1 MYIYLDVIWL
11 LNFFFDG
18 LLLYLT
24 ALILKRKITIW
35 RLVAG
40 SLLGSLIVI
49 LMVSPLSMYA
59 THPVI
64 KLIFSFFIIGI
75 AFGYK
80 RFRFFFQNLVTF
92 YFATFMVGGGMIG
105 VHYFLK
111 YEMEIMNGVLMTNTN
126 QFGNPV
132 SWGFVLLGFPL
143 LWFFTRKQIGEIEM
157 KKIQYDQIAK
167 VVITIENKEIQL
179 KGLIDSGNQLYDPIT
194 KSPVL
199 IVDVNKAGE
208 YFPESIIEQSKNMDS
223 FTTDESDQDMHKW
236 ENRVRIIPYR
246 GVGQEHQF
254 LLALKPDEITIFHS
268 NEQIIVKKGLV
279 ALNHTILSSDGE
291 YDCIIHPKMLT
302 SSSIQSAS

>member
-167 VVITIENKEIQL
+167 VVITIENKKIQL